1 MMVPTS
7 VTMQNSM
14 PVMPQ
19 AKAVPPV
26 MPPATPA
33 AVSTALPMPT
43 EAPVAQEAQV
53 KPQPPKK
60 KGSLTGY
67 LKSLKEASNFK
78 TTMEKLGPD
87 IQQALQAQDYAKAIA
102 ILQQMLAAYEGLS
115 DAAKNLVGKTLAKK
129 LGAQIAN
136 LQFLLA
142 QQLANAVTVVVTPD
156 LSSPKAGIQT
166 PSSTTQNAANPVP

>member
-1 MMVPTS
+1 MVPTS

-19 AKAVPPV
+19 AKAVPPM

-33 AVSTALPMPT
+33 GVPTALPMPT
-43 EAPVAQEAQV
+43 EAPVTQEAQV

-60 KGSLTGY
+60 KGSLSGY

-78 TTMEKLGPD
+78 ATMEQLGPD
-87 IQQALQAQDYAKAIA
+87 LQQALQAQDYAKAIA

-115 DAAKNLVGKTLAKK
+115 DAAKNFVGKTLAKQ

-142 QQLANAVTVVVTPD
+142 QQLAKAISVVVTPAPP
-156 LSSPKAGIQT
+156 SPMPLVQT
-166 PSSTTQNAANPVP
+166 PPATTQNAANPVP